1 MCMHTNAAWVYIWCA
16 QNHKI
21 KISFA
26 HIHAHKYPY
35 MQLSIHRGFFILFIY
50 HSLKEEYPP
59 IIYIYSFS
67 FWLRL
72 RSVGVKHTQQM
83 NSVMQVCMFVYDY
96 VDEGVQV

>member
-1 MCMHTNAAWVYIWCA
+1 MCTHPCT
-16 QNHKI
+16 Q
-21 KISFA
+21 IS
-26 HIHAHKYPY
+26 IHAV
-35 MQLSIHRGFFILFIY
+35 HRGFLILFIY

-59 IIYIYSFS
+59 LSIYIYSFS